1 MPSQTAVAAQ
11 TLIPQKGWR
20 RFWHNFKRDW
30 MLHLFM
36 LVPVVYTF
44 LFSYIPVYGMQL
56 AFKDYSPRAGIWG
69 SPWIGFKH
77 YVDFFNNYRWH
88 VYVVNTVVLALYS
101 LAVTFPL
108 PIIFALIMHVYSGKR
123 LNKLAQNITIMP
135 HFISLVIMVGI
146 LNTLLNPVSGLVKY
160 IGIHEDIRAT
170 KTAFRHMYV
179 WSGAWQ
185 TFGWSSIL
193 YVSSLSAVPQE
204 LHEAAK
210 LDGASRMRRILAVDL
225 PTILPTIVMML
236 ILRFGGIM
244 SVGYQKVLLLQ
255 NEVNKD
261 VSDILSLYVYSKG
274 VSGGDYG
281 FGMAIGWLDQIV
293 NIVLFATVNKITSV
307 LSDGEMGLF

>member
-1 MPSQTAVAAQ
+1 MSEQAVMAAQ
-11 TLIPQKGWR
+11 TLIPKKGWR
-20 RFWHNFKRDW
+20 RFVHNFKRDW

-36 LVPVVYTF
+36 LVPVIYTIM
-44 LFSYIPVYGMQL
+44 FSYVPVYGMQL
-56 AFKDYSPRAGIWG
+56 AFKEYSPKAGIWG

-77 YVDFFNNYRWH
+77 YVTFFKDYMWTK
-88 VYVVNTVVLALYS
+88 YVTNTIILAMYNLV
-101 LAVTFPL
+101 VTFPI
-108 PIIFALIMHVYSGKR
+108 PIIFALLMHVYSGKH
-123 LNKLAQNITIMP
+123 LSKLAQNITIMP

-146 LNTLLNPVSGLVKY
+146 LNTMLNPVSGVVKY
-160 IGIHEDIRAT
+160 FGIHEDIRAS
-170 KTAFRHMYV
+170 KESFRAMYV

-210 LDGASRMRRILAVDL
+210 LDGASRLRRVFAVDL

-236 ILRFGGIM
+236 IMRFGGIM
-244 SVGYQKVLLLQ
+244 SVGYQKILLLQ
-255 NEVNKD
+255 NQVNKD
-261 VSDILSLYVYSKG
+261 VSQVLSLYVYQRGIS
-274 VSGGDYG
+274 SGDFG

-293 NIVLFATVNKITSV
+293 NIVLFAIVNWIANK